1 MCNIYVYERHLST
14 ESVSSV
20 STTMGKLSK
29 DIRDKIIDL
38 HKAGMSYKIISKKL
52 GEKDTVVVEINGRN
66 TK

>member
-66 TK
+66 PK

>member
-1 MCNIYVYERHLST
+1 
-14 ESVSSV
+14 
-20 STTMGKLSK
+20 MGKLSK